1 MKKIFFTLGIA
12 LVTLSCNFEN
22 VPTETVSET
31 KSSVMKMSEMKTPEM
46 KAFDQAFRSLGNPEN
61 RPTAEER
68 KSGTTELSD
77 RRKKLLLPA
86 SISLIKS
93 TSITDGEIQRKTNG
107 DMTAIIVWAIEINL
121 KKNKQIKTNSQN

>member
-46 KAFDQAFRSLGNPEN
+46 KAFDPHYLSGGFSLRQHRLPVTGDL
-61 RPTAEER
+61 RI
-68 KSGTTELSD
+68 KVLL
-77 RRKKLLLPA
+77 KLA
-86 SISLIKS
+86 
-93 TSITDGEIQRKTNG
+93 
-107 DMTAIIVWAIEINL
+107 
-121 KKNKQIKTNSQN
+121 